1 MPADTT
7 PDLMTMSVI
16 CGLYIYNSNT
26 FNKSHKP
33 FLVSSQHYCMKKQY
47 DSHEDVKLRSNERT
61 EYCFCPDEPHV
72 HGWRLSPIWR
82 PTNKGQQ
89 VRLVCCCNSDTSYSV
104 LLLRLRPF

>member
-47 DSHEDVKLRSNERT
+47 DSHEDVKLRSNEK
-61 EYCFCPDEPHV
+61 
-72 HGWRLSPIWR
+72 LS
-82 PTNKGQQ
+82 T
-89 VRLVCCCNSDTSYSV
+89 VSV
-104 LLLRLRPF
+104 LTNHMFMDGGYLLYGDPLIRVNR